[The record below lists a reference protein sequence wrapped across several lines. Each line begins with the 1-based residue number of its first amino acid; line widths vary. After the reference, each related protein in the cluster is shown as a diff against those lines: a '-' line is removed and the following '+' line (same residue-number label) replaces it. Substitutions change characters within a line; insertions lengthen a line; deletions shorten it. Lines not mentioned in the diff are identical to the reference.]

1 MSALNRFPTWKN
13 VLVAVVIAGG
23 LIFALPNVF
32 GDDPALQI
40 SLETTQPLDDIA
52 VDRVEGV
59 LQLAAIPHE
68 AAYLE
73 EGRVLVRFSRVEDQL
88 RAVDLLRDDLG
99 GAYVVALTLAP
110 RTPEFLRNLGLKPMS
125 LGLDLRGGV
134 YFLYEVDMDA
144 AITQALDRYE
154 TDFRSLLREER
165 IRYSSVRRDGRSVV
179 VALRSEDDR
188 DAAEAVIREADQLLS
203 IGSAEIGDQFE
214 LRVRLSEEQ
223 IRQRQD
229 FAIQQ
234 NTVTLRNRVNE
245 LGVAE
250 PVVQRQGV
258 DRIVVQLPGVQDPA
272 QAERVLGATATLEF
286 RLVDEN
292 NNPFEAER
300 RGRAP
305 LGSKLYSQRD
315 GSPVLLKRDVIV
327 TGDQLTDASAG
338 FSEGQAAVFVDLDA
352 KGARKMGET
361 TRQNLNKGMAVVFI
375 EQKRETLEREGEP
388 VDVVRTEE
396 EVISVATIRGV
407 FSSSFM
413 ITGLDPVEARDL
425 ALLLRAGALAAP
437 IFKVEERTIG
447 PSLGQENIDKG
458 MMAVVVGFMLVVL
471 FMGIYYRVFG
481 LVADLALL
489 SNLVLIIA
497 LLSMLQASLTLPG
510 IAGIVLTTGMAVDA
524 NVLIFE
530 RIREELKLGNSP
542 QASIQAGYEKAFSS
556 IADANVTTLI
566 AALVLFVFGTGPI
579 RGFAVTLSLGIMTS
593 MFTAIVGTRAVINLI
608 YGGRRVARLA
618 I

>member
-13 VLVAVVIAGG
+13 VLVVVVLVGG
-23 LIFALPNVF
+23 LIYALPNIF

-59 LQLAAIPHE
+59 LQQAAITHE

-73 EGRVLVRFSRVEDQL
+73 EGRVMVRFSQVEDQL

-110 RTPEFLRNLGLKPMS
+110 RTPEFLRNLGLQPMS

-134 YFLYEVDMDA
+134 YFLYEVDMEA
-144 AITQALDRYE
+144 AISQALERYE
-154 TDFRSLLREER
+154 SDFRGLLRDER
-165 IRYSSVRRDGRSVV
+165 IRYSSVRKDGRSVM
-179 VALRSEDDR
+179 VALRSATDR

-203 IGSAEIGDQFE
+203 ISSAERGDEYE

-292 NNPFEAER
+292 HDPVVGMRAFDDDGITCHHVITTSGQDQIVSLTPQDGIYGDTLWRIRIGLVEAANIPLSSRCAKYDEYFVSFPDGAPIDLSDLLNLDTGHVPGQPPNPGSQVLPFYLTDGSSVFLGLVDFELPFYLAD
-300 RGRAP
+300 GSSAP
-305 LGSKLYSQRD
+305 L
-315 GSPVLLKRDVIV
+315 P
-327 TGDQLTDASAG
+327 
-338 FSEGQAAVFVDLDA
+338 
-352 KGARKMGET
+352 
-361 TRQNLNKGMAVVFI
+361 
-375 EQKRETLEREGEP
+375 
-388 VDVVRTEE
+388 
-396 EVISVATIRGV
+396 
-407 FSSSFM
+407 
-413 ITGLDPVEARDL
+413 
-425 ALLLRAGALAAP
+425 
-437 IFKVEERTIG
+437 
-447 PSLGQENIDKG
+447 
-458 MMAVVVGFMLVVL
+458 
-471 FMGIYYRVFG
+471 
-481 LVADLALL
+481 LVAG
-489 SNLVLIIA
+489 S
-497 LLSMLQASLTLPG
+497 
-510 IAGIVLTTGMAVDA
+510 
-524 NVLIFE
+524 
-530 RIREELKLGNSP
+530 
-542 QASIQAGYEKAFSS
+542 
-556 IADANVTTLI
+556 
-566 AALVLFVFGTGPI
+566 
-579 RGFAVTLSLGIMTS
+579 
-593 MFTAIVGTRAVINLI
+593 
-608 YGGRRVARLA
+608 
-618 I
+618 

>member
-1 MSALNRFPTWKN
+1 VSALNRFPTWKN

>member
-1 MSALNRFPTWKN
+1 VSALNRFPTWKN
-13 VLVAVVIAGG
+13 VLVVVVLVGG
-23 LIFALPNVF
+23 LIYALPNVF

-59 LQLAAIPHE
+59 LQQAAITHE

-73 EGRVLVRFSRVEDQL
+73 EGRVLVRFSQVEDQL

-110 RTPEFLRNLGLKPMS
+110 RTPEFLRNLGLQPMS

-134 YFLYEVDMDA
+134 YFLYEVDMEA
-144 AITQALDRYE
+144 AISQALERYE
-154 TDFRSLLREER
+154 SDFRGLLREER
-165 IRYSSVRRDGRSVV
+165 IRYSSVRKDGRSVM
-179 VALRSEDDR
+179 VALRSAADR

-203 IGSAEIGDQFE
+203 ISSAERGDEYE

-292 NNPFEAER
+292 NNAFEAER

-305 LGSKLYSQRD
+305 LGSKLYQRRD
-315 GSPVLLKRDVIV
+315 GSPVLLKREVIV

-338 FSEGQAAVFVDLDA
+338 FSEGQSAVFVDLDA

-361 TRQNLNKGMAVVFI
+361 TRENLNKGMAVVFI
-375 EQKRETLEREGEP
+375 EQKRETVDRDGEQ

-413 ITGLDPVEARDL
+413 ITGLDPIEARDL

>member
-1 MSALNRFPTWKN
+1 VSALNRFPTWKN
-13 VLVAVVIAGG
+13 VLVIVVVLGG
-23 LIFALPNVF
+23 IVFALPNVF
-32 GDDPALQI
+32 GDDPAVQI
-40 SLETTQPLDDIA
+40 SLETTQPLDDLA
-52 VDRVEGV
+52 VNQVEGA
-59 LQLAAIPHE
+59 LQIAGIPHE

-73 EGRVLVRFSRVEDQL
+73 EGRVMVRFSNVEGQL
-88 RAVDLLRDDLG
+88 KAVDLLREELG

-110 RTPEFLRNLGLKPMS
+110 RTPEFLRNLGLRPMS

-134 YFLYEVDMDA
+134 YFLYEVDMNA

-165 IRYSSVRRDGRSVV
+165 IRYASVRRDGQSVV
-179 VALRSEDDR
+179 VALRSEEER
-188 DAAEAVIREADQLLS
+188 DAAEAVIREADQQLS
-203 IGSAEIGDQFE
+203 ISSAESGDLFE
-214 LRVRLSEEQ
+214 LRVRMSEEQ

-292 NNPFEAER
+292 NNAFEAER

-305 LGSKLYSQRD
+305 LGSKLYKRRD
-315 GSPVLLKRDVIV
+315 GTPVLLKRDVIV

-338 FSEGQAAVFVDLDA
+338 FSEGQSAVFVDLDA

-375 EQKRETLEREGEP
+375 EQKRETSMRDGQP
-388 VDVVRTEE
+388 VDVLRVEE

-458 MMAVVVGFMLVVL
+458 MLAVVVGFLLVVL
-471 FMGIYYRVFG
+471 FMGVYYRVFG
-481 LVADLALL
+481 VVADLALL

-556 IADANVTTLI
+556 IADANITTLI

-593 MFTAIVGTRAVINLI
+593 MFTAIVGTRALINLI
-608 YGGRRVARLA
+608 YGGRRVKRLA
-618 I
+618 V

>member
-1 MSALNRFPTWKN
+1 M
-13 VLVAVVIAGG
+13 V
-23 LIFALPNVF
+23 
-32 GDDPALQI
+32 
-40 SLETTQPLDDIA
+40 
-52 VDRVEGV
+52 
-59 LQLAAIPHE
+59 
-68 AAYLE
+68 
-73 EGRVLVRFSRVEDQL
+73 
-88 RAVDLLRDDLG
+88 
-99 GAYVVALTLAP
+99 
-110 RTPEFLRNLGLKPMS
+110 
-125 LGLDLRGGV
+125 
-134 YFLYEVDMDA
+134 
-144 AITQALDRYE
+144 
-154 TDFRSLLREER
+154 
-165 IRYSSVRRDGRSVV
+165 
-179 VALRSEDDR
+179 LRSQEDMS
-188 DAAEAVIREADQLLS
+188 AAEALVRDADPDLVVQT
-203 IGSAEIGDQFE
+203 SATANEYQV
-214 LRVRLSEEQ
+214 RVRLSEDQ

-292 NNPFEAER
+292 NNPFEAKS

-305 LGSKLYSQRD
+305 LGSKLYQRRD
-315 GSPVLLKRDVIV
+315 GTPVLLKRDIIV
-327 TGDQLTDASAG
+327 SGDQLTDASAG
-338 FSEGQAAVFVDLDA
+338 FSEGQPAVFVDLDA

-375 EQKRETLEREGEP
+375 EQKRESVERGGET
-388 VDVVRTEE
+388 VEVTKVEE

-425 ALLLRAGALAAP
+425 ALLLRAGSLAAP
-437 IFKVEERTIG
+437 IYKVEERTIG
-447 PSLGQENIDKG
+447 PSLGQDNIDKG
-458 MMAVVVGFMLVVL
+458 MLAVVIGFVLVVV
-471 FMGIYYRVFG
+471 FMAIYYRVFG
-481 LVADLALL
+481 LVANLALL
-489 SNLVLIIA
+489 ANLVLIIA

-530 RIREELKLGNSP
+530 RIREELKNGNSP

-556 IADANVTTLI
+556 IADANITTLI
-566 AALVLFVFGTGPI
+566 AAIVLFTFGTGPI
-579 RGFAVTLSLGIMTS
+579 RGFAVTLSLGILTS
-593 MFTAIVGTRAVINLI
+593 MFTAIVGTRAVVNLI
-608 YGGRRVARLA
+608 YGARRVKRLA

>member
-13 VLVAVVIAGG
+13 VLVVVVIIGG
-23 LIFALPNVF
+23 LIYALPNIF

-52 VDRVEGV
+52 VDRAEGV
-59 LQLAAIPHE
+59 LQQAAIPHE

-73 EGRVLVRFSRVEDQL
+73 EGRVMVRFSQVEDQL

-110 RTPEFLRNLGLKPMS
+110 RTPEFLRNLGLQPMS

-134 YFLYEVDMDA
+134 YFLYEVDMEA
-144 AITQALDRYE
+144 AISQALERYE
-154 TDFRSLLREER
+154 SDFRGLLREER
-165 IRYSSVRRDGRSVV
+165 IRYSSVRKDGRSVV
-179 VALRSEDDR
+179 VALRSATDR

-203 IGSAEIGDQFE
+203 ISSAERGDEYE
-214 LRVRLSEEQ
+214 LRIRLSEEQ

-292 NNPFEAER
+292 NNAFEAER

-305 LGSKLYSQRD
+305 LGSKLYQRRD
-315 GSPVLLKRDVIV
+315 GSPVLLKREVIV

-338 FSEGQAAVFVDLDA
+338 FSEGQSAVFVDLDA

-375 EQKRETLEREGEP
+375 EQKRETVERDGEQ

-413 ITGLDPVEARDL
+413 ITGLDPIEARDL

-458 MMAVVVGFMLVVL
+458 MMAVVVGFMFVVL
-471 FMGIYYRVFG
+471 FMGVYYRVFG

>member
-1 MSALNRFPTWKN
+1 VTVLNRFPTWKN
-13 VLVAVVIAGG
+13 VLVAGVVLIG
-23 LIFALPNVF
+23 LLFALPNVF
-32 GDDPALQI
+32 GDDPAVQI
-40 SLETTQPLDDIA
+40 SLETTQPLDDMA
-52 VDRVEGV
+52 VARVEGV
-59 LQLAAIPHE
+59 LQQAAIPHE
-68 AAYLE
+68 AAYLQ
-73 EGRVLVRFSRVEDQL
+73 EGRVLVRFSNVEQQL
-88 RAVDLLRDDLG
+88 KAVDLLRDDLG
-99 GAYVVALTLAP
+99 PTYVVALTLAP
-110 RTPEFLRNLGLKPMS
+110 RTPAWLRSLGLRPMS

-134 YFLYEVDMDA
+134 FFLYEVDMEA
-144 AITQALDRYE
+144 AINQALDRYE
-154 TDFRSLLREER
+154 SDFRSMLRDER
-165 IRYSSVRRDGRSVV
+165 IRYASVRHDGRQVV
-179 VALRSEDDR
+179 IVLRSGDDMN
-188 DAAEAVIREADQLLS
+188 AAEALVRDADPGLVVDT
-203 IGSAEIGDQFE
+203 SAAADAYEV
-214 LRVRLSEEQ
+214 RVRLSEDQ

-250 PVVQRQGV
+250 PVVQRQGL

-305 LGSKLYSQRD
+305 LGSKLYKRRD
-315 GSPVLLKRDVIV
+315 GSPVLLKRDIIV
-327 TGDQLTDASAG
+327 SGDQLTDASAG
-338 FSEGQAAVFVDLDA
+338 FSEGQPAVFVDLDA

-375 EQKRETLEREGEP
+375 EQKRETVERDGEM
-388 VDVVRTEE
+388 VDVTKVEE

-425 ALLLRAGALAAP
+425 ALLLRAGSLAAP
-437 IFKVEERTIG
+437 IYKVEERTIG
-447 PSLGQENIDKG
+447 PSLGQDNIDKG
-458 MMAVVVGFMLVVL
+458 MRAVAIGFVLVVL
-471 FMGIYYRVFG
+471 FMGVYYQVFG
-481 LVADLALL
+481 LVANLALL
-489 SNLVLIIA
+489 ANLVLIIA

-530 RIREELKLGNSP
+530 RIREELKNGNSP

-566 AALVLFVFGTGPI
+566 AAIVLFTFGTGPI
-579 RGFAVTLSLGIMTS
+579 RGFAVTLSLGILTS
-593 MFTAIVGTRAVINLI
+593 MFTAIVGTRAVVNLI
-608 YGGRRVARLA
+608 YGARRVKRLA

>member
-1 MSALNRFPTWKN
+1 MTVLNRYPTWKN
-13 VLVAVVIAGG
+13 VLVVLVVLIG
-23 LIFALPNVF
+23 LLFALPNVF
-32 GDDPALQI
+32 GDDPAVQV
-40 SLETTQPLDDIA
+40 SLESTQPLDEGT
-52 VDRVEGV
+52 VTRVEGV
-59 LQLAAIPHE
+59 LQQAGIAHS

-73 EGRVLVRFSRVEDQL
+73 EGRVMVRFPTVEQQL
-88 RAVDLLRDDLG
+88 KAVDLIRDDLG
-99 GAYVVALTLAP
+99 AGYVAALTLAP
-110 RTPEFLRNLGLKPMS
+110 RTPAWLRAMGLKPMS

-144 AITQALDRYE
+144 AIGQALDRYE
-154 TDFRSLLREER
+154 SDFRSMLREEK
-165 IRYSSVRRDGRSVV
+165 IRYASVRHDGKRVV
-179 VALRSEDDR
+179 IVLRSPEDMAATEELIL
-188 DAAEAVIREADQLLS
+188 DADPNLVVDTTTAGQDYEV
-203 IGSAEIGDQFE
+203 
-214 LRVRLSEEQ
+214 RVRLSEDQ
-223 IRQRQD
+223 VRQRQD

-250 PVVQRQGV
+250 PVVQRQGL

-292 NNPFEAER
+292 NNPYEAQS

-305 LGSKLYSQRD
+305 LGSKLYKHRD
-315 GSPVLLKRDVIV
+315 GRPVLLKRDVIV
-327 TGDQLTDASAG
+327 TGDQLTDAAAG
-338 FSEGQAAVFVDLDA
+338 FSEGQPAVFVDLDA

-361 TRQNLNKGMAVVFI
+361 TRENLNKGMAVVFI
-375 EQKRETLEREGEP
+375 EQKRDTVERNGQM
-388 VDVVRTEE
+388 VDVSRVEE

-425 ALLLRAGALAAP
+425 ALLLRAGSLAAP
-437 IFKVEERTIG
+437 IYKVEERTIG
-447 PSLGQENIDKG
+447 PSLGQDNIDKG
-458 MMAVVVGFMLVVL
+458 MTAVVIGFVLVVL
-471 FMGIYYRVFG
+471 FMGIYYKIFG

-530 RIREELKLGNSP
+530 RIREELKNGNSP

-566 AALVLFVFGTGPI
+566 AAVVLFTFGTGPI
-579 RGFAVTLSLGIMTS
+579 RGFAVTLSLGILTS
-593 MFTAIVGTRAVINLI
+593 MFTAIVGTRALINAI
-608 YGGRRVARLA
+608 YGARRVKQLA

>member
-1 MSALNRFPTWKN
+1 MTVLNRFPAWKN
-13 VLVAVVIAGG
+13 VLVAVVVLFG
-23 LIFALPNVF
+23 LLFALPNVF
-32 GDDPALQI
+32 GDDPAVQI
-40 SLETTQPLDDIA
+40 SLETTAALDDL
-52 VDRVEGV
+52 VVKQVEGIL
-59 LQLAAIPHE
+59 LQANIQHE
-68 AAYLE
+68 PAYLD
-73 EGRVLVRFSRVEDQL
+73 EGRVMVRFANVEGQL
-88 RAVDLLRDDLG
+88 RALDLLREDLG
-99 GAYVVALTLAP
+99 TSYVVALTLAP
-110 RTPEFLRNLGLKPMS
+110 RTPGWLRDIGLEPMS

-134 YFLYEVDMDA
+134 YFLYEVDMEA
-144 AITQALDRYE
+144 AIGQALDRYE
-154 TDFRSLLREER
+154 SDFRSMLRDER
-165 IRYSSVRRDGRSVV
+165 IRYTSVRRDGNRVIV
-179 VALRSEDDR
+179 TLRSQEDMR
-188 DAAEAVIREADQLLS
+188 SAEEVIREADPDLVVNTS
-203 IGSAEIGDQFE
+203 GAADAWDV
-214 LRVRLSEEQ
+214 RVRMSDDQ
-223 IRQRQD
+223 VRQRQD

-292 NNPFEAER
+292 NNPIEAQR

-305 LGSKLYSQRD
+305 LGSKLYKRRD

-327 TGDQLTDASAG
+327 TGDQLTDAAAG
-338 FSEGQAAVFVDLDA
+338 FSEGQSAVFVDLDA

-375 EQKRETLEREGEP
+375 EQKRDTVERAGEM
-388 VDVVRTEE
+388 VSVTRIEE

-425 ALLLRAGALAAP
+425 ALLLRAGSLAAP
-437 IFKVEERTIG
+437 IYKVEERTIG
-447 PSLGQENIDKG
+447 PSLGQDNIDKG
-458 MMAVVVGFMLVVL
+458 MRAVVIGFVLVVL
-471 FMGIYYRVFG
+471 FMAIYYRVFG

-489 SNLVLIIA
+489 TNLVLIIA
-497 LLSMLQASLTLPG
+497 LLSLLQASLTLPG

-530 RIREELKLGNSP
+530 RIREELKNGNSP

-556 IADANVTTLI
+556 IADANITTLI
-566 AALVLFVFGTGPI
+566 AAIVLFTFGTGPI
-579 RGFAVTLSLGIMTS
+579 RGFAVTLSLGIITS

-608 YGGRRVARLA
+608 YGGRRVQQLA
-618 I
+618 V

>member
-13 VLVAVVIAGG
+13 VLVVVVLVGG
-23 LIFALPNVF
+23 LIYALPNIF

-59 LQLAAIPHE
+59 LQQAAITHE

-110 RTPEFLRNLGLKPMS
+110 RTPEFLRNLGLQPMS

-134 YFLYEVDMDA
+134 YFLYEVDMEA
-144 AITQALDRYE
+144 AITQALERYE
-154 TDFRSLLREER
+154 SDFRSLLREER
-165 IRYSSVRRDGRSVV
+165 IRYSSVRKDGRSVV
-179 VALRSEDDR
+179 VALRSAADR

-203 IGSAEIGDQFE
+203 ISSAERGDEYE
-214 LRVRLSEEQ
+214 LRIRLSDEQ

-292 NNPFEAER
+292 NNAFEAER

-305 LGSKLYSQRD
+305 LGSKLYQRRD
-315 GSPVLLKRDVIV
+315 GSPVLLKREVIV

-338 FSEGQAAVFVDLDA
+338 FSEGQSAVFVDLDA

-375 EQKRETLEREGEP
+375 EQKRETVERDGEQ

-413 ITGLDPVEARDL
+413 ITGLDPIEARDL

-458 MMAVVVGFMLVVL
+458 MLAVAVGFMLVVL
-471 FMGIYYRVFG
+471 FMGAYYRVFG

-593 MFTAIVGTRAVINLI
+593 MFTAIVGTRALINLI

>member
-13 VLVAVVIAGG
+13 VLVAVVVAGG

-59 LQLAAIPHE
+59 LQQAAIPHE

-154 TDFRSLLREER
+154 TDFRSLLRDER

-179 VALRSEDDR
+179 VALRSEADR

-203 IGSAEIGDQFE
+203 ISSAEIGDQFE

-338 FSEGQAAVFVDLDA
+338 FSEGQPAVFVDLDA

-375 EQKRETLEREGEP
+375 EQKRETVERDGEP

-458 MMAVVVGFMLVVL
+458 MRAVVVGFMLVVL

>member
-1 MSALNRFPTWKN
+1 MNRFPTWKN

-59 LQLAAIPHE
+59 LQQAAIPHE

-154 TDFRSLLREER
+154 TDFRSLLRDER

-179 VALRSEDDR
+179 VALRSDDDR

-203 IGSAEIGDQFE
+203 ISSAEIGDQFE

-338 FSEGQAAVFVDLDA
+338 FSEGQPAVFVDLDA

-375 EQKRETLEREGEP
+375 EQKRETIDRDGEP

-458 MMAVVVGFMLVVL
+458 MTAVVVGFMLVVL

-593 MFTAIVGTRAVINLI
+593 MFTAIIGTRAVINLI